1 MKSRLTAFILDVGVV
16 AIIGAVITF
25 LIFAKTTDFSSAVL
39 IGFFYALA
47 GVGIF
52 RLITRLAAGKLTVF
66 NPLQQWVLKGTL
78 YTIGMSVAVL
88 IGIVFQTILMVPA
101 DILIKMA
108 TDQLW
113 SGLVYVL
120 SLPFAPDKADQG
132 LDANLRSI
140 MITFFTVLMLI
151 GLVSLVISLI
161 EIRWRE
167 ERQKRAVEQAELT
180 ALRAQIQPH
189 FLFNTLNTIAALIK
203 ADPDRAESLLVQ
215 LSDMLRYLFRH
226 SGSQTVPLKDELA
239 FTHRFV
245 TLLQARFGHSL
256 EVDWQV
262 NLARD
267 HYPVP
272 FLVFQ
277 PIIENAVQHGRPTPG
292 TPLRIRIDIQQKGSL
307 IALAVADDGRGIAP
321 EKLKRLP
328 AAGHALANI
337 SERLYLQFR
346 QHNLMIIDSRP
357 GTGTTVTINIP
368 V

>member
-1 MKSRLTAFILDVGVV
+1 MA
-16 AIIGAVITF
+16 AIGAVITV
-25 LIFAKTTDFSSAVL
+25 LIFARTADISRAAM

-88 IGIVFQTILMVPA
+88 IGIVFQTILMIPA

-120 SLPFAPDKADQG
+120 SLPFTPDKAGQG
-132 LDANLRSI
+132 LDASLRSVA
-140 MITFFTVLMLI
+140 ITFFAVLMLI

-161 EIRWRE
+161 EIRWRD
-167 ERQKRAVEQAELT
+167 ERQKRVVEQAELA

-226 SGSQTVPLKDELA
+226 SGSQTVPLKNELD
-239 FTHRFV
+239 FTRRFV

-256 EVDWQV
+256 KVDWQV
-262 NLARD
+262 DLVRD
-267 HYPVP
+267 HHPVP
-272 FLVFQ
+272 FLLFQ
-277 PIIENAVQHGRPTPG
+277 PIIENAVQHGRPSPG
-292 TPLRIRIDIQQKGSL
+292 SPLHIRIDIQQKGN
-307 IALAVADDGRGIAP
+307 IVVMAVSDDGSGIAP
-321 EKLKRLP
+321 EKLKHLP
-328 AAGHALANI
+328 VAGHALANI

-346 QHNLMIIDSRP
+346 QFNLMTIDSRP
-357 GTGTTVTINIP
+357 GAGTTVTINIP